1 MMAEP
6 PFPTLKAAFSS
17 ARHTNRSTGGASE
30 QAALFSGLFSLSSS
44 CLEARAEHRHPP
56 DHTHPAIS
64 DHCLPRQ
71 HPYQPGKVPL
81 LNRKVIGCQ
90 LVFLFHFR
98 HNPACRN
105 PTEQAP
111 GQAAGWQL
119 ILPPARGCAGDAQ
132 HPSARLRAPPTCSV
146 RGKSRSRAQ
155 AGLGTAP
162 SASSSKPS
170 TSTKRQ
176 PGLTPRRASTCGA
189 QRAGGTAAAPQ
200 GPATRRG
207 DTGNKEE
214 EEEEEGAA
222 HSLCSASARQRGG
235 DGG

>member
-1 MMAEP
+1 MMAEA

-105 PTEQAP
+105 PTDTRYPGKHQGEQ
-111 GQAAGWQL
+111 QAGSSSCHQRGDVQGMPSTPRHGSGPHL
-119 ILPPARGCAGDAQ
+119 PAR
-132 HPSARLRAPPTCSV
+132 
-146 RGKSRSRAQ
+146 
-155 AGLGTAP
+155 
-162 SASSSKPS
+162 
-170 TSTKRQ
+170 
-176 PGLTPRRASTCGA
+176 
-189 QRAGGTAAAPQ
+189 
-200 GPATRRG
+200 
-207 DTGNKEE
+207 
-214 EEEEEGAA
+214 
-222 HSLCSASARQRGG
+222 
-235 DGG
+235 